1 MPTHKSEDCKISTIK
16 HYLDTNKIDKN
27 KKHLLYIISFKE
39 NTFIYYSNDYKTI
52 Y

>member
-1 MPTHKSEDCKISTIK
+1 MIVMFITFIYKIG
-16 HYLDTNKIDKN
+16 KN